1 MGLLGTLGSIAGT
14 FLGGPTGG
22 AIGGSLGN
30 MLDSDRAQS
39 DAEEFATNSAQ
50 ANRDFQ
56 ERMSNTA
63 WQRGMADMKAAGL
76 NPMLAISQGPASVTG
91 GATAVYPGAVGA
103 QTMSAEASSASA
115 QAAVKQAETAA
126 DVGAATIRKTTQEIV
141 NLKSTDD
148 QIRAVVRNLGEEYQN
163 LVKQGWNLTE
173 TGNQIRA
180 TIDKIKAETE
190 NLPWD
195 QLRIRAQE
203 MLAMSQAEL
212 NQLDIKAA
220 NRFDNVGRDMQQFR
234 VVFDILRVLAGRK

>member
-1 MGLLGTLGSIAGT
+1 MGLLGTIGGLVGSY
-14 FLGGPTGG
+14 FGGPIGG
-22 AIGGSLGN
+22 ALGSLGSA
-30 MLDSDRAQS
+30 LDSDNAQS
-39 DAEEFATNSAQ
+39 DAEAFEVSSAQ

-63 WQRGMADMKAAGL
+63 WQRGMQDMKAAGL
-76 NPMLAISQGPASVTG
+76 NPMLAISQGPASVPG
-91 GATAVYPGAVGA
+91 GAKAAYPGAVGA
-103 QTMSAEASSASA
+103 QTTSA
-115 QAAVKQAETAA
+115 QASTATAGAAVRQAETAA

-173 TGNQIRA
+173 TGNHIRA
-180 TIDKIKAETE
+180 SIDKIKAETE

-234 VVFDILRVLAGRK
+234 VIFDILRVLAGRK